1 MAVYIHR
8 HASHGSSSTIVSL
21 VESPH
26 GRKSRKRKRNKKKI
40 QTKQAFTGLSS
51 PWSMPI
57 PVGNQG
63 PERQTSSLRGNLAS
77 L

>member
-51 PWSMPI
+51 S
-57 PVGNQG
+57 
-63 PERQTSSLRGNLAS
+63 
-77 L
+77 